1 MFIIDYEIKS
11 ILLMFKFT
19 MKNCPYIVKFVY
31 LSILNLSVEMPIK
44 KNFNDILYICKKNI
58 GYLPISVTNAYI
70 TTRMLSEKILNICSR
85 S

>member
-31 LSILNLSVEMPIK
+31 LSILNLSVETPIK
-44 KNFNDILYICKKNI
+44 NI
-58 GYLPISVTNAYI
+58 SAIYCISVK
-70 TTRMLSEKILNICSR
+70 KISDICPSLDPELFKF
-85 S
+85 